1 LLILW
6 LLALVALL
14 LALSVLGL
22 SSRAATGSRA
32 FPWLL
37 LPLLFLPAVFHQ
49 LDQDFIA
56 LLALYLTFPST
67 LGPLSLVFFVLL
79 PPGVGWANVDF
90 WLLALALAVLWM
102 ALIGWLWT
110 RVRWL
115 GYAVWLAGLIFAGLF
130 LYNVVLPIN

>member
-1 LLILW
+1 MVLW

-14 LALSVLGL
+14 LALSVLAL
-22 SSRAATGSRA
+22 SSRAASGSRS

-37 LPLLFLPAVFHQ
+37 LPLLFLPALFHR

-67 LGPLSLVFFVLL
+67 LGPLSLIFFVLL
-79 PPGVGWANVDF
+79 PRGVGWANVDF
-90 WLLALALAVLWM
+90 WLLAVALAILWM
-102 ALIGWLWT
+102 SLVGWLWT

-115 GYAVWLAGLIFAGLF
+115 GYGLWLAGLIFSGLL
-130 LYNVVLPIN
+130 LYNVVLPFD